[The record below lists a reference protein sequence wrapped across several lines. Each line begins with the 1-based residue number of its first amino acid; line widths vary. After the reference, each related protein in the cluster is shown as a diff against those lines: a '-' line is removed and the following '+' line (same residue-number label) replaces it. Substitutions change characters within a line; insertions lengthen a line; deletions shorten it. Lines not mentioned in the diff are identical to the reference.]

1 MSSEQWNAVQ
11 VEMSRVESARKSVI
25 WQATVCSIPNL
36 SNTSGTCFPGMIS
49 TSTFTG
55 QRTGRSSEQPSWITL
70 PNVPSNVPSCQDS
83 PWIRSRAQNPQVNG
97 YPKMIT
103 QQYSRVSR
111 HSLTIISLEICLL
124 VWDRSH
130 RSQRRRMQRE
140 RKRGRRGNVQ
150 GEKEEEKEGPD
161 Q

>member
-1 MSSEQWNAVQ
+1 MSSELWNAVQ
-11 VEMSRVESARKSVI
+11 VEMSRVESVRKSVI
-25 WQATVCSIPNL
+25 WQATVCSIPSLNC
-36 SNTSGTCFPGMIS
+36 TSGICCPSMMSTSIS
-49 TSTFTG
+49 TE
-55 QRTGRSSEQPSWITL
+55 QRAVRSSGQPSWITL

-83 PWIRSRAQNPQVNG
+83 PWIRSRVQNPQVNG

-130 RSQRRRMQRE
+130 QSRRRKMQRE
-140 RKRGRRGNVQ
+140 RKRRGRGFNTHT
-150 GEKEEEKEGPD
+150 
-161 Q
+161 